1 MKIFL
6 AHAKEDEKITES
18 IYDKL
23 KDNGYTPWMD
33 IRDIPAGVNWDYEIQ
48 KNFNNSN
55 VIIIILSDVS
65 CQKNGYI
72 RREMNDAIDKLKYYK
87 PDDIFVIPLLIDNST
102 VPTFI
107 SSKIQYIDYKREDG
121 WELLEKSLALAA
133 TQQKIEITKGT
144 TYGDF
149 IFTSITFKEEYNNVP
164 GHEIEI
170 TYPIVTNLTKPQSAN
185 IISNYFKGRAA
196 NLVFNNRTSPWPS
209 NFGWREEYK
218 STYTS
223 DYIEGYY
230 IAYCNNNILSIL
242 HNVNWYGAGAA
253 HPNSHFD
260 VSNFVVTNIDY
271 SYKFS
276 LHDLFIDDKWH
287 DAINKIK
294 ERLISDA
301 PRIYWERTGEKPLE
315 SDMEWLVR
323 GITDSKLDI
332 FTISESGLT
341 FHFAPY
347 EIHCYALGP
356 WELFISFYDIID
368 YIKPDGIYSLLKVV

>member
-196 NLVFNNRTSPWPS
+196 NLVFNN
-209 NFGWREEYK
+209 
-218 STYTS
+218 
-223 DYIEGYY
+223 
-230 IAYCNNNILSIL
+230 
-242 HNVNWYGAGAA
+242 
-253 HPNSHFD
+253 
-260 VSNFVVTNIDY
+260 
-271 SYKFS
+271 
-276 LHDLFIDDKWH
+276 
-287 DAINKIK
+287 
-294 ERLISDA
+294 
-301 PRIYWERTGEKPLE
+301 
-315 SDMEWLVR
+315 
-323 GITDSKLDI
+323 
-332 FTISESGLT
+332 
-341 FHFAPY
+341 
-347 EIHCYALGP
+347 
-356 WELFISFYDIID
+356 
-368 YIKPDGIYSLLKVV
+368 